1 MADSGGQPVYYFA
14 YGSNMNP
21 QRVRERGVAF
31 SSREPAR
38 LPGYRLAFNK
48 RGSTLPRGA
57 GYANVVPDGSGAV
70 EGALYR
76 LEAGDLAALDECE
89 GWPEHYRREELEVE
103 RADGSRVAAAV
114 YVAQPRWT
122 RAGLRPT
129 REYLEHL
136 LAGRDVLSPEY
147 GDRLAATAVFE
158 PAAPRGGRAR
168 RRRGRR
174 RRARKKGR

>member
-1 MADSGGQPVYYFA
+1 MDDTGAQPVYYFA

-21 QRVRERGVAF
+21 ERMRERGVAF
-31 SSREPAR
+31 SSREPGR
-38 LPGYRLAFNK
+38 LPGHRLAFNK

-76 LEAGDLAALDECE
+76 LDPADLAALDACE
-89 GWPEHYRREELEVE
+89 GWPEHYRREALEVE
-103 RADGSRVAAAV
+103 RADGSRVTAVV

-129 REYLEHL
+129 REYLDHL

-147 GDRLAATAVFE
+147 GQRLAAVPVFE
-158 PAAPRGGRAR
+158 SAAHRGGRV
-168 RRRGRR
+168 RRRGARR
-174 RRARKKGR
+174 KRARRKGR